1 MGDTVGFVQPLAE
14 MAMNV
19 QQVVWQ
25 PKAASCHLV
34 SQPPGIHAW
43 RQENVYYPKNY
54 MTESSHMAF
63 KFGWGTSHDLTR
75 HILKCDVSS
84 QLGGMSQAS

>member
-25 PKAASCHLV
+25 PKAASLLHHVTL
-34 SQPPGIHAW
+34 
-43 RQENVYYPKNY
+43 
-54 MTESSHMAF
+54 
-63 KFGWGTSHDLTR
+63 
-75 HILKCDVSS
+75 
-84 QLGGMSQAS
+84 